1 MTQSNSLA
9 SASGNG
15 PTGGFS
21 PLDHPVKVSVGV
33 ILILLFGLLAAF
45 RMPMQLAPDVSRP
58 MISISTSWPGASP
71 QEVEEEIINEQ
82 EEQLKSVV
90 GVTRM
95 TSEAGDSSGNISLE
109 FTVDTNMQEALLLV
123 NSALQKVREYPL
135 TADRP
140 VINTSSNT
148 DRSIAWFILSDLP
161 PTLEQLDE
169 FAGQHPELD
178 AEVLHVKRAYETS
191 MGLAAFRLR
200 EFVDKHPEAVSLLPG
215 DTDVTQLRKFAE
227 DVLESEFE
235 RVPGVSNTDVRGGQ
249 EEELQVHLDA
259 NKLAARGL
267 TIANVIEVLR
277 NQNRNT
283 SAGDFWEGKRRWV
296 VRMLGQYASTDQIA
310 SQILATSA
318 DGTPVY
324 VRDVATV
331 KLGHKKPDGF
341 VRRYGV
347 SNISLN
353 VQSESGS
360 NVFDVMRGLQ
370 SAVSR
375 LNKEVLAQRGLV
387 LSQVYD
393 DTVYVDSAIGLV
405 NSNIVLGSALTVI
418 ILMLFLHIG
427 TRTLTFIP
435 ILAGL
440 TIAALF
446 ISPWFFVGTLAAI
459 LVSGLWFA
467 RGTLVIAVAIPVS
480 IIGTFLILNLLGRS
494 LNVISLGGLAFAVG
508 MLVDNAIV
516 VLENIYR
523 YYHDG
528 FSVRESA
535 RRGTAEV
542 WGAVLA
548 STLTTLFVF
557 LPVVFLPGEAGQLF
571 VDIALAISAAVGL
584 SLLVSVLVIPT
595 AAVQLLSQDARRTP
609 GKQTSLSRWIS
620 GFGNRFTESII
631 LANEWIQTSVSRRLA
646 LVILLFGLAFGIS
659 WLLLPQIEYLPSGNR
674 NLIIGRVM
682 LPAGYNVQHI
692 GEIGA
697 QVEEKLRP
705 WWDVDSESIKDLPD
719 DQPAIAD
726 FFYVARGT
734 MVFVGLRAH
743 DPLKA
748 RGLVKLVQEQLRDVA
763 PGAMVIASQTSI
775 FGRGLGGGR
784 EIEIE
789 IVGPELS
796 KLVEIGGQI
805 MGQIKQEFGPDTQA
819 QPVPSLDLSSP
830 EVHVTARPSQA
841 NQLGMNN
848 SDIGATINALV
859 DGAYVGDY
867 STGGHKIDL
876 VVLGSDSWESQ
887 TQDLEKQYVATP
899 VESKP
904 VRLDSFVEVT
914 LGAGP
919 EQVNH
924 SERQRSISI
933 DLTPPEQMSL
943 ENAIEIVE
951 SKIVGDLR
959 ERGVLEGGYQIRLS
973 GTADRLAET
982 WKELRWNFLLAIL
995 ITYLL
1000 MAALFESF
1008 VYPLVIMVSV
1018 PMGAVGGILGL
1029 KLLGLYLTAHGEPP
1043 QNLDVLTM
1051 LGFIILVGTVVNN
1064 AILIVHQALIHIRVD
1079 GQSPRDAVID
1089 STRTRI
1095 RPIFMTTLTT
1105 VFGLL
1110 PLVFFPGAGSELY
1123 RGIGSVVLGG
1133 LVVST
1138 MVTLLLIPTM
1148 FTLMIDAGSWI
1159 HSVFVSDSGES
1170 TGPMSG
1176 SIASETISLHDASQN
1191 GSKNGSAAEPS
1202 PSGKF
1207 ADGKI

>member
-1 MTQSNSLA
+1 M
-9 SASGNG
+9 
-15 PTGGFS
+15 
-21 PLDHPVKVSVGV
+21 GV
-33 ILILLFGLLAAF
+33 ILVVLFGLLAAF
-45 RMPMQLAPDVSRP
+45 RMPLQLAPEVSRP
-58 MISISTSWPGASP
+58 TISISTSWPGASP

-82 EEQLKSVV
+82 EEELKSVV

-95 TSEAGDSSGNISLE
+95 TSSASDSSANISLE

-123 NSALQKVREYPL
+123 NSALQKVRDYPL
-135 TADRP
+135 TAERP

-148 DRSIAWFILSDLP
+148 DRSVAWFILSALP
-161 PTLEQLDE
+161 PTLEQLDA
-169 FAGQHPELD
+169 FSAKHPELN
-178 AEVLHVKRAYETS
+178 AEIQHVKRAYDTS

-200 EFVDKHPEAVSLLPG
+200 EFVDKHPEATSLLPG

-227 DVLESEFE
+227 DVLEAEFE
-235 RVPGVSNTDVRGGQ
+235 RVPGVANSDVRGGQ

-277 NQNRNT
+277 SQNRNT

-296 VRMLGQYASTDQIA
+296 VRMLGQYASTEQIA
-310 SQILATSA
+310 NQILTTSA

-360 NVFDVMRGLQ
+360 NVFDVMAGLQ
-370 SAVSR
+370 AAVTR
-375 LNKEVLAQRGLV
+375 LNKEILGPKGLI

-393 DTVYVDSAIGLV
+393 DTVYIDSAIGLV
-405 NSNIVLGSALTVI
+405 NQNIVLGSAMTVI

-427 TRTLTFIP
+427 ARTLTFIP
-435 ILAGL
+435 ILGGL
-440 TIAALF
+440 TIAALLV
-446 ISPWFFVGTLAAI
+446 SPWFFVGTLIAI
-459 LVSGLWFA
+459 LISGLWFA
-467 RGTLVIAVAIPVS
+467 RGTLVVAVAIPVS

-494 LNVISLGGLAFAVG
+494 LNVISLAGLAFAVG
-508 MLVDNAIV
+508 MLVDNAVV

-523 YYHDG
+523 YYQKG
-528 FSVRESA
+528 FPVREAA
-535 RRGTAEV
+535 RRGAAEV

-557 LPVVFLPGEAGQLF
+557 LPVVFLQGEAGQLF
-571 VDIALAISAAVGL
+571 VDIALAISAAVGI
-584 SLLVSVLVIPT
+584 SLIVSVVVIPT
-595 AAVQLLSQDARRTP
+595 AASRILGQNAAQNRKHQS
-609 GKQTSLSRWIS
+609 SLSRRIS
-620 GFGNRFTESII
+620 AVGNRLTGRITG
-631 LANEWIQTSVSRRLA
+631 ANDWIQATVLRRVA
-646 LVILLFGLAFGIS
+646 VVAALFGMAIGIS
-659 WLLLPQIEYLPSGNR
+659 WLLMPQIEYLPSGNR
-674 NLIIGRVM
+674 NLIIARVM
-682 LPAGYNVQHI
+682 LPSGYNVQHI

-697 QVEEKLRP
+697 RVEEKLRP
-705 WWDVDSESIKDLPD
+705 WWDVDSESIGNLPAD
-719 DQPAIAD
+719 EPAIAD

-743 DPLKA
+743 DPMKA
-748 RGLVKLVQEQLRDVA
+748 RGLVKLLQDQLRDVA

-789 IVGPELS
+789 IVGPELV
-796 KLVEIGGQI
+796 KLVDIGGQI
-805 MGQIKQEFGPDTQA
+805 MGQIKREFGPDTQA
-819 QPVPSLDLSSP
+819 RPVPSLDLSSP

-848 SDIGATINALV
+848 SDIGATLNALV

-867 STGGHKIDL
+867 STGGQKIDL
-876 VVLGSDSWESQ
+876 VVIGSDSWESQ

-899 VESKP
+899 VEATP
-904 VRLDSFVEVT
+904 VRLDSFVEVS

-924 SERQRSISI
+924 SERQRSIAI
-933 DLTPPEQMSL
+933 ELTPPDEFSL
-943 ENAIEIVE
+943 EKAIEMVE
-951 SKIVGDLR
+951 ANIVGDLR
-959 ERGVLEGGYQIRLS
+959 DRGVLDGGYQIRLS

-982 WKELRWNFLLAIL
+982 WNDLRWNFALAIL

-1008 VYPLVIMVSV
+1008 VYPLVIIVSV
-1018 PMGAVGGILGL
+1018 PMGAVGGIIGL
-1029 KLLGLYLTAHGEPP
+1029 KLLGIYLAAIGEPP

-1064 AILIVHQALIHIRVD
+1064 AILIVHQALIHIRID
-1079 GQSPRDAVID
+1079 RQSPRDAVSESI
-1089 STRTRI
+1089 RTRI

-1105 VFGLL
+1105 VFGLS

-1123 RGIGSVVLGG
+1123 RGLGSVVLGG
-1133 LVVST
+1133 LVIST
-1138 MVTLLLIPTM
+1138 VVTLMLIPTM

-1159 HSVFVSDSGES
+1159 RSLFVSENGE
-1170 TGPMSG
+1170 TTG
-1176 SIASETISLHDASQN
+1176 SISVSTAAGELSLSASTQPDSTNGSQN
-1191 GSKNGSAAEPS
+1191 GAQNGASHEPDS
-1202 PSGKF
+1202 SGKT
-1207 ADGKI
+1207 ADSKS

>member
-1 MTQSNSLA
+1 
-9 SASGNG
+9 
-15 PTGGFS
+15 
-21 PLDHPVKVSVGV
+21 VGV
-33 ILILLFGLLAAF
+33 ILIVLFGLLAAF
-45 RMPMQLAPDVSRP
+45 RMPLQLAPDVSRP

-71 QEVEEEIINEQ
+71 QEIEEEIVNEQ
-82 EEQLKSVV
+82 EEQLKGVV

-95 TSEAGDSSGNISLE
+95 TSESRDSSGSITLE
-109 FTVDTNMQEALLLV
+109 FAVGTNMQEALLLV

-135 TADRP
+135 TADKP

-148 DRSIAWFILSDLP
+148 DRSVAWFILSDLP

-169 FAGQHPELD
+169 FAATRPELTD
-178 AEVLHVKRAYETS
+178 EVEHVKRAYATS

-200 EFVDKHPEAVSLLPG
+200 EFVARHPEAAPLLPSK
-215 DTDVTQLRKFAE
+215 TDVTQLRKFAE
-227 DVLESEFE
+227 DVLEAEFE
-235 RVPGVSNTDVRGGQ
+235 RVPGVSNSDVRGGQ

-267 TIANVIEVLR
+267 TIGNVADVLR
-277 NQNRNT
+277 QQNRNT

-296 VRMLGQYASTDQIA
+296 VRMLGQYSSTDEIANQI
-310 SQILATSA
+310 ITTSD

-324 VRDVATV
+324 IRDVATV
-331 KLGHKKPDGF
+331 KLGYKKPDGF

-353 VQSESGS
+353 VQSEAGS
-360 NVFDVMRGLQ
+360 NVFDVMAGLQ
-370 SAVSR
+370 TAMKR
-375 LNKEVLAQRGLV
+375 LNEDVLAQRGLV

-393 DTVYVDSAIGLV
+393 DTVYIDSAIGLV
-405 NSNIVLGSALTVI
+405 NQNIVLGSALTVI

-427 TRTLTFIP
+427 ARTLVCIP
-435 ILAGL
+435 ILAGF
-440 TIAALF
+440 TVAALL
-446 ISPWFFVGTLAAI
+446 ISPWFFVGTLLTI
-459 LVSGLWFA
+459 LVTGLWFA
-467 RGTLVIAVAIPVS
+467 RGTLVVAVAIPVS
-480 IIGTFLILNLLGRS
+480 IIGTFLILNWLGRS
-494 LNVISLGGLAFAVG
+494 LNVISLAGLAFAVG
-508 MLVDNAIV
+508 MLVDNAVV
-516 VLENIYR
+516 VLENIFRFYQMG
-523 YYHDG
+523 H
-528 FSVRESA
+528 SVRESA

-557 LPVVFLPGEAGQLF
+557 LPIVFLPGEAGQLF

-584 SLLVSVLVIPT
+584 SLVVSVIVIPT
-595 AAVQLLSQDARRTP
+595 AAARILSQRGGRHEVE
-609 GKQTSLSRWIS
+609 QTGLSRWIT
-620 GFGNRFTESII
+620 GMGNRFTQIVTN
-631 LANEWIQTSVSRRLA
+631 LNGWIQLSVLRRIAVVLGLFAVA
-646 LVILLFGLAFGIS
+646 LGVS
-659 WLLLPQIEYLPSGNR
+659 WWLMPQIEYLPSGNR

-682 LPAGYNVQHI
+682 LPSGYNVQHI

-697 QVEEKLRP
+697 RVEQKLRP
-705 WWDVDSESIKDLPD
+705 WWDIDAESIKSLPD

-734 MVFVGLRAH
+734 MVFIGLRAQ
-743 DPLKA
+743 DPMKA
-748 RGLVKLVQEQLRDVA
+748 RGLVKLLQEQLRDVA
-763 PGAMVIASQTSI
+763 PGAIVIASQTSI

-789 IVGPELS
+789 IVGPELTR
-796 KLVEIGGQI
+796 LVEIGGQI
-805 MGQIKQEFGPDTQA
+805 MGQIKDEFGPDTQA
-819 QPVPSLDLSSP
+819 RPVPSLDLSSP
-830 EVHVTARPSQA
+830 EVHVTARPAQA

-848 SDIGATINALV
+848 SDIGATLNALV

-867 STGGHKIDL
+867 SVGGQKIDL

-899 VESKP
+899 VETKP
-904 VRLDSFVEVT
+904 VRLDSFVEVK

-924 SERQRSISI
+924 SERARSIAI
-933 DLTPPEQMSL
+933 ELTPPDALSL
-943 ENAIEIVE
+943 EKAIEIVQDQ
-951 SKIVGDLR
+951 IVGSLR
-959 ERGVLEGGYQIRLS
+959 ARGMLEGGYQIRLS

-1008 VYPLVIMVSV
+1008 VYPLVIIVSV

-1029 KLLGLYLTAHGEPP
+1029 RMLGFYLAAKGEPP

-1064 AILIVHQALIHIRVD
+1064 AILIVHQALIHMRSD
-1079 GQSPRDAVID
+1079 GMSSRDAVTE
-1089 STRTRI
+1089 SVRTRI

-1105 VFGLL
+1105 VFGLS

-1123 RGIGSVVLGG
+1123 RGLGSVVLGG
-1133 LVVST
+1133 LVVAT
-1138 MVTLLLIPTM
+1138 VVTLLLIPTM
-1148 FTLMIDAGSWI
+1148 FTLMVDAGAWI
-1159 HSVFVSDSGES
+1159 RSLFVSESGD
-1170 TGPMSG
+1170 TGDGGPALPTSNP
-1176 SIASETISLHDASQN
+1176 ALERRHTPDDATPV
-1191 GSKNGSAAEPS
+1191 AV
-1202 PSGKF
+1202 
-1207 ADGKI
+1207 DV